1 MFSSANIQLPHIHL
15 ISAYNYPLVPRFGI
29 SEVTEWLLN
38 SPRIA
43 REGAPFFWTFLDA
56 PQNGSV
62 ILTWQPLQRMG
73 TEFASDGYIWP
84 RGETYY
90 QHEIR
95 DGLIL
100 EVFHQLLGY
109 RPGEEYATHSR
120 RRFRLMPPKVPNPNA
135 PQVDPSLWLVHYGPV
150 DEREPTPVKKIRLD
164 ARIRAMMD
172 HRHNLQRAGQITR
185 KEFMLSD
192 RVNWPQI
199 PLPRDARVPPGYA
212 TAGVPQ
218 QMAYPPH
225 GTLVG
230 GNMTPAPPAKRARHS
245 SAASMAAIGGGAG
258 APGGM
263 VPPPNMVQSMDAAI
277 YDDEEDYVRGDMFDL
292 ITPRDVSLDRYK
304 QNHEWM
310 EEVISSPYR
319 IGQIGYADLGLGLK
333 GELAPITEGIFEG
346 QAFEASMRVP
356 KNPYV
361 GRLDSGLAD
370 EFRKRVDEK
379 IAATN
384 AEIAEMKARHE
395 RLVANLHTHSVI
407 KKGEHDLR
415 FAAEETGP
423 EIWRV
428 AGRLGSNGSDDEAD
442 SSSKA
447 ADSTSWNH
455 QRHHHKTADE
465 ILQQVESSLG
475 RKVVASDAVVRIQIG
490 GYRELSPEAKP
501 EPEPEIEPEVEVP
514 LLAVPEN
521 AGLAAPGSASQ
532 QPSPAGSHLSGILVG
547 DADMDMGDTAAGML
561 DQMESV
567 FSPASASASTP
578 VNFSTPATVHAP
590 AVPPSGLSHVTTPV
604 PVPAYGSG
612 KAPQAP
618 LTAGGAMRP
627 AAVGGV
633 ATANTAGQYSGN
645 STDDWVVVP
654 PGGGASSVG
663 GDASAAARSAPAAV
677 ASAAAAAPSGP
688 LPLTVGAAGVVDS
701 EFGSLA
707 DMASGGD
714 SMASMEDGLDL
725 NMDIDDSAFGDAF
738 HGSVGN

>member
-1 MFSSANIQLPHIHL
+1 MAADPSHNVHPDLLPHIHL

-29 SEVTEWLLN
+29 PEVTEWLLN
-38 SPRIA
+38 APRIA
-43 REGAPFFWTFLDA
+43 RDGAPFFWTFLDA

-73 TEFASDGYIWP
+73 TEFATDGYVWP
-84 RGETYY
+84 RGETYF

-164 ARIRAMMD
+164 PRLRAMMD
-172 HRHNLQRAGQITR
+172 HRHSLQRAGQITR

-199 PLPRDARVPPGYA
+199 PLPRDARGPPGYA
-212 TAGVPQ
+212 TGGVPQ

-225 GTLVG
+225 GAVMG
-230 GNMTPAPPAKRARHS
+230 GNMAPAPPAKRARHS
-245 SAASMAAIGGGAG
+245 SSVASIAAIGGGAG
-258 APGGM
+258 VSGGM
-263 VPPPNMVQSMDAAI
+263 IPPPNMGQSMDAAI
-277 YDDEEDYVRGDMFDL
+277 YDDEEDYARGDMFDM

-333 GELAPITEGIFEG
+333 GELAPMTEGIFEG
-346 QAFEASMRVP
+346 QAFDASTRVP

-370 EFRKRVDEK
+370 EFRKRVQEK
-379 IAATN
+379 IAATE

-395 RLVANLHTHSVI
+395 ELVANLHTHSVI

-415 FAAEETGP
+415 FAAEEVGP

-428 AGRLGSNGSDDEAD
+428 AGRFGGNGSDDEAD
-442 SSSKA
+442 ASNKNAGASSWA
-447 ADSTSWNH
+447 H
-455 QRHHHKTADE
+455 QKHHKTVDE
-465 ILQQVESSLG
+465 IVQRVEGSLG
-475 RKVVASDAVVRIQIG
+475 RKAVASDTVVRVQDG
-490 GYRELSPEAKP
+490 GYRELSPEPRP
-501 EPEPEIEPEVEVP
+501 EPEPEPEPEVEAP
-514 LLAVPEN
+514 LLVLPGTS
-521 AGLAAPGSASQ
+521 GLAAPGGVHLSR
-532 QPSPAGSHLSGILVG
+532 QPSPAGSQLSGILVG
-547 DADMDMGDTAAGML
+547 DADMDMGGDTAAGML

-578 VNFSTPATVHAP
+578 VNFATPAGVQAHG
-590 AVPPSGLSHVTTPV
+590 VPPSASGPSGVATPV
-604 PVPAYGSG
+604 PVPHLGGANASRL
-612 KAPQAP
+612 APTANGAAR
-618 LTAGGAMRP
+618 LAAAGGSVAMT
-627 AAVGGV
+627 G
-633 ATANTAGQYSGN
+633 TAGQHGGN
-645 STDDWVVVP
+645 TDDWVVVP
-654 PGGGASSVG
+654 PDGGAFPLG
-663 GDASAAARSAPAAV
+663 GNATAATAHL
-677 ASAAAAAPSGP
+677 AAAAP
-688 LPLTVGAAGVVDS
+688 TTAATGVLDS
-701 EFGSLA
+701 EFGALA

-714 SMASMEDGLDL
+714 PMASIEDGLDL

-738 HGSVGN
+738 HGSVDN

>member
-1 MFSSANIQLPHIHL
+1 MAADPSHNVHPDLLPHIHL

-29 SEVTEWLLN
+29 SEVTEWLLS

-43 REGAPFFWTFLDA
+43 RDGAPFFWTFLDA

-73 TEFASDGYIWP
+73 TDFASDGYIWP

-172 HRHNLQRAGQITR
+172 HRHSLQRAGQITR

-218 QMAYPPH
+218 QMAYPR
-225 GTLVG
+225 TLVG
-230 GNMTPAPPAKRARHS
+230 GNMTPAPAAKRARHS
-245 SAASMAAIGGGAG
+245 SAASMAAT
-258 APGGM
+258 GGM
-263 VPPPNMVQSMDAAI
+263 VPAPNMVQSMDAAI
-277 YDDEEDYVRGDMFDL
+277 YDDEEDYARGDMFDL

-333 GELAPITEGIFEG
+333 GELAPVTEGIFEG
-346 QAFEASMRVP
+346 QAFDASMRVP

-370 EFRKRVDEK
+370 EFRKRVHEK

-395 RLVANLHTHSVI
+395 KLVANLHTHSVI

-415 FAAEETGP
+415 FAVEETGP

-428 AGRLGSNGSDDEAD
+428 AGRLGGNASDDETD

-447 ADSTSWNH
+447 ADSTSWIH
-455 QRHHHKTADE
+455 QRHHKTADE

-475 RKVVASDAVVRIQIG
+475 RKVVASDPVVRVQNG

-501 EPEPEIEPEVEVP
+501 EPEPELEPEVEAPILV
-514 LLAVPEN
+514 VPEN
-521 AGLAAPGSASQ
+521 TGLAAPANASQ
-532 QPSPAGSHLSGILVG
+532 QPSPAGSQLSGILVG

-578 VNFSTPATVHAP
+578 VNFSTPATLHAP
-590 AVPPSGLSHVTTPV
+590 AVPPSGLSHVATPV
-604 PVPAYGSG
+604 PVPTYGSSG

-618 LTAGGAMRP
+618 LTASGAMRP

-633 ATANTAGQYSGN
+633 PTANAAGQYGGH

-654 PGGGASSVG
+654 PGGAASSAG

-677 ASAAAAAPSGP
+677 ALAAAAAPSGP

-707 DMASGGD
+707 DMASGDD

-738 HGSVGN
+738 HGSVDN